1 MTAILSHR
9 SQEGRIDRL
18 DATRGIAIL
27 GILLMNIFGFA
38 LPQMAYINPVY
49 SQSISQTDMA
59 IWVVFLTY
67 LFRVS
72 F

>member
-49 SQSISQTDMA
+49 SQSISQIDMA
-59 IWVVFLTY
+59 IWVFLTY